1 MMSNTISKPETQLA
15 DLRPYLLSGEN
26 IQWTG
31 RPKQGVAF
39 SGFDVFFVP
48 FSLFWLGMVIWMF
61 WGIGKLTLRSSEAF
75 PFPAMQI
82 LFLTVGTYG
91 FLGRFIVD
99 ALHRKSLV
107 YAITDQR
114 VLIVSRF
121 PLFRVTSLARKPELP
136 ITMAQHRNGSGTLSF
151 GGAKSWASSFNG
163 FDGWHACLGQGPQFY
178 CIADVIE
185 VFRML
190 QPVASRER

>member
-1 MMSNTISKPETQLA
+1 MSNTISKPWSRLA
-15 DLRPYLLSGEN
+15 ELRPYLLPGET
-26 IQWTG
+26 IEWTG

-39 SGFDVFFVP
+39 SGSDVFFVP

-61 WGIGKLTLRSSEAF
+61 WGFGKPTLRSSEAF
-75 PFPAMQI
+75 PFSAVQI
-82 LFLTVGTYG
+82 LFLTVGTYA
-91 FLGRFIVD
+91 FLGRFIID
-99 ALHRKSLV
+99 ALHRKRLD

-151 GGAKSWASSFNG
+151 GGTKSWASSFNG
-163 FDGWHACLGQGPQFY
+163 FDGWHACLGQGPQFF

-185 VFRML
+185 VFRIL
-190 QPVASRER
+190 QTAPSHEH